1 MTLSIPFSLR
11 LGISCEKGKIYLS
24 CPRYHVS
31 PQRLPREMSFLVRF
45 LFELIL
51 FSVFPRRVPCSRV
64 EEAKELTP
72 WSKDHSCLPAQPAGD
87 FRAFFLSY
95 FFGFMQSWLASD
107 LGRPGS
113 KEMDLASFLHYRDVF
128 PMDQGSRI
136 QWRMATLLFLLLLST
151 IETLC

>member
-1 MTLSIPFSLR
+1 
-11 LGISCEKGKIYLS
+11 
-24 CPRYHVS
+24 
-31 PQRLPREMSFLVRF
+31 MSFLVRF

-113 KEMDLASFLHYRDVF
+113 KEMDLASLFFSHGPRVSHSMEDGDLAIFAFIIYHRNSELKKWKRDLNIIF
-128 PMDQGSRI
+128 
-136 QWRMATLLFLLLLST
+136 
-151 IETLC
+151 